1 MIMNIELKQ
10 ALSTYIESITDLS
23 DYQEG
28 LTLTN
33 IMHLEGGFNVE
44 GVEKWLR
51 GLPSCL
57 NVAFYND
64 ECVHI
69 ASSWVVLDKELFFN
83 NNIGA
88 ETLVDVYFKVLAAF
102 LAD

>member
-23 DYQEG
+23 DYDEG

-33 IMHLEGGFNVE
+33 IMHLEGDYSVE

-57 NVAFYND
+57 DVVFWGWDCERRVIAWEDLDSGLIYNNSLGGLYRAD
-64 ECVHI
+64 I
-69 ASSWVVLDKELFFN
+69 
-83 NNIGA
+83 
-88 ETLVDVYFKVLAAF
+88 YFKVLAAF

>member
-28 LTLTN
+28 FTLSG
-33 IMHLEGGFNVE
+33 IMYLEGGFNVK

-51 GLPSCL
+51 GLPICL

-69 ASSWVVLDKELFFN
+69 ASSWVVLDQDLLIDN
-83 NNIGA
+83 NMEHLEMA
-88 ETLVDVYFKVLAAF
+88 DVYFKVLAAF
-102 LAD
+102 LVD